1 MSQEVYIVSDS
12 RTPMGDLDGSFSLKH
27 KQYMHTDIKVSPPYM
42 LRVTFSHNG
51 LEDCSRVQ

>member
-27 KQYMHTDIKVSPPYM
+27 KQYMHTDIKVSPPLYASCDV
-42 LRVTFSHNG
+42 LP
-51 LEDCSRVQ
+51 